1 MKSRPK
7 GRKAPRIVR
16 RIQADG
22 TVKEYRYAPYRAKPR
37 VAPTDTI
44 DALVTQYQR
53 SPEWDAL
60 ADKTRETYGLYQRCL
75 IRVGHVR
82 VSEIR
87 RREILAVRD
96 AIAQTSGHGAAQVFI
111 RAVSVLFR
119 WAIQRDWIEHSP
131 VTKIPALKGGE
142 LRAWTAQE
150 ADKAQAGL
158 PEHLRRVVVL
168 ARYTGQRRGDLCAM
182 TWAQFDGEAI
192 TLKQEKAGKDAEPIV
207 IPCDPI
213 LRAEL
218 LAWRNDPVVALPA
231 RTILVNSFG
240 RPWRPQ
246 TLSEKLPVA
255 LVKLGLPR
263 DLNVHGLRKLAA
275 TSLANAGCSPHQIAA
290 ITGHRTLAMV
300 QHYTK
305 AVDQRRLAI
314 EAIERLQTRDN
325 KNSG

>member
-7 GRKAPRIVR
+7 GRKALRIVR

-22 TVKEYRYAPYRAKPR
+22 TLKEYRYAPYKAKPR
-37 VAPTDTI
+37 VQPTDTI
-44 DALVTQYQR
+44 DALLTQYQR

-60 ADKTRETYGLYQRCL
+60 ADRTRETYGLYQRQL
-75 IRVGHVR
+75 TRVGQVR
-82 VSEIR
+82 VAEVR
-87 RREILAVRD
+87 RRDILALRD
-96 AIAQTSGHGAAQVFI
+96 AIAKTSGPGAAQVFI
-111 RAVSVLFR
+111 RAASVLFK
-119 WAIQRDWIEHSP
+119 WAVGREWIEHSP
-131 VTKIPALKGGE
+131 VTQIPALKGGE

-150 ADKAQAGL
+150 ADAAEAGL

-182 TWAQFDGEAI
+182 TWAQFDGEVI
-192 TLKQEKAGKDAEPIV
+192 TLKQQKAGKAADPIV

-218 LAWRNDPVVALPA
+218 LAWRNHPVAALPT

-240 RPWRPQ
+240 RPWIPK

-255 LVKLGLPR
+255 LVRLGLPR
-263 DLNVHGLRKLAA
+263 ELNVHGLRKLAA

-305 AVDQRRLAI
+305 AVDQRRLAT
-314 EAIERLQTRDN
+314 EAIGRLQTRDN
-325 KNSG
+325 GQR